1 MHSTVDLL
9 GHEDNDSNA
18 PQDLRRHSE
27 VHGCQAL
34 DQEQHMQFYIQNST
48 VKLLVSVNQQP
59 KKGQYIIC
67 LGVCSAGQ
75 LST

>member
-18 PQDLRRHSE
+18 LQDLRRHSE

-48 VKLLVSVNQQP
+48 VKSTVLMLTSNLRKVNT
-59 KKGQYIIC
+59 
-67 LGVCSAGQ
+67 LFV
-75 LST
+75 